1 MAEQQHSQP
10 QEMKRQRHR
19 KVCQFCKD
27 KVKFIDYKDVNRIR
41 RFLNDRGKIIS
52 RRTTGTCTGHQKIL
66 TRAIKQARSIALLP
80 FIAL

>member
-1 MAEQQHSQP
+1 MSEHQSAPSSEGR
-10 QEMKRQRHR
+10 RQRHR

-27 KVKFIDYKDVNRIR
+27 KVSIIDYKDTNRLR

-66 TRAIKQARSIALLP
+66 TRAIKRARTIALLP
-80 FIAL
+80 FITV